1 MAFADSPVQYP
12 TQHSAHN
19 GATVSWGNVV
29 DARDVLLYR
38 GDTTLVG
45 PLSWRV
51 NAGEQWI
58 IFGPN
63 GAGKTSLLRLLT
75 GDLYPSRGTLNVLG
89 EEFGHTDLTELRTR
103 IGVSSAA
110 LARHVPAQET
120 VLNVVLSA
128 GYSML
133 GRWKEEYLPEDLDRA
148 TALLED
154 FSVIHLHDR
163 PFGLLS
169 EGEQKRVLIARALMA
184 VPELLLLDEPT
195 SGLDLGGR
203 EDVIELLELLAQDPQ
218 APAMV
223 MVTHHVEEIPRCF
236 THAMILREGQVVH
249 QCPIADVITSQTM
262 SDAFAQPITVTRE
275 DGRFFAHRDYARGR
289 HSMDLSGR

>member
-1 MAFADSPVQYP
+1 
-12 TQHSAHN
+12 
-19 GATVSWGNVV
+19 
-29 DARDVLLYR
+29 
-38 GDTTLVG
+38 
-45 PLSWRV
+45 
-51 NAGEQWI
+51 
-58 IFGPN
+58 
-63 GAGKTSLLRLLT
+63 
-75 GDLYPSRGTLNVLG
+75 
-89 EEFGHTDLTELRTR
+89 
-103 IGVSSAA
+103 VSSAA

-203 EDVIELLELLAQDPQ
+203 EDVIELLELSHKIHKPLPW
-218 APAMV
+218 
-223 MVTHHVEEIPRCF
+223 
-236 THAMILREGQVVH
+236 LW
-249 QCPIADVITSQTM
+249 
-262 SDAFAQPITVTRE
+262 
-275 DGRFFAHRDYARGR
+275 
-289 HSMDLSGR
+289 

>member
-1 MAFADSPVQYP
+1 
-12 TQHSAHN
+12 
-19 GATVSWGNVV
+19 
-29 DARDVLLYR
+29 
-38 GDTTLVG
+38 
-45 PLSWRV
+45 
-51 NAGEQWI
+51 
-58 IFGPN
+58 
-63 GAGKTSLLRLLT
+63 
-75 GDLYPSRGTLNVLG
+75 
-89 EEFGHTDLTELRTR
+89 
-103 IGVSSAA
+103 
-110 LARHVPAQET
+110 
-120 VLNVVLSA
+120 
-128 GYSML
+128 
-133 GRWKEEYLPEDLDRA
+133 
-148 TALLED
+148 
-154 FSVIHLHDR
+154 
-163 PFGLLS
+163 
-169 EGEQKRVLIARALMA
+169 MA

-249 QCPIADVITSQTM
+249 QGPIADVITSQTM